1 MNPRDLLG
9 SPGKALEPLGSRG
22 SRAPWGPKKGKKKE
36 AILSNNDEF
45 GRLSRFPKNILFM
58 GVIFQNGF
66 SPKAVQPEAS
76 GVYKNPRTHLEV
88 QGSFGDEGTFQECQ
102 KS

>member
-1 MNPRDLLG
+1 MQNERNRGHRIQDRGNASQLG
-9 SPGKALEPLGSRG
+9 
-22 SRAPWGPKKGKKKE
+22 GPSKE
-36 AILSNNDEF
+36 GPADF
-45 GRLSRFPKNILFM
+45 VF

-66 SPKAVQPEAS
+66 SPKAVQPEAL
-76 GVYKNPRTHLEV
+76 VFRKNPRAHLEV